1 MSVKKSTIFCGGSD
15 DNTKQELQERF
26 SMDVGVLPVRYL
38 GLPLLTK
45 RMGKNDYQPLI
56 EKMKKRI
63 SLWTYRFLSRAGR
76 LQLIKSMLMS
86 IANLCMSSFC
96 LPGECLKEIDSLCCA
111 FLWSGPTLNVKRAK
125 VAWDTVTML
134 KS

>member
-1 MSVKKSTIFCGGSD
+1 MSVKKSTIFCGRID

-56 EKMKKRI
+56 EKIKK
-63 SLWTYRFLSRAGR
+63 
-76 LQLIKSMLMS
+76 
-86 IANLCMSSFC
+86 
-96 LPGECLKEIDSLCCA
+96 
-111 FLWSGPTLNVKRAK
+111 
-125 VAWDTVTML
+125 
-134 KS
+134 